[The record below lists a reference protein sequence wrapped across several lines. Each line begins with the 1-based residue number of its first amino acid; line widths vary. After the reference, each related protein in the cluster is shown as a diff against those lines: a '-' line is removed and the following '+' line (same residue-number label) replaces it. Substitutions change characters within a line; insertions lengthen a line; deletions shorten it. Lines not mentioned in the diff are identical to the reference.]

1 MVNVYGPSHGP
12 ERDEFIDWLHD
23 LQIDNDY
30 WMILGD
36 FNFYRSVL
44 NRNKTGGNMNDIFIF
59 NEFIIFLS
67 LLEIPLQGRAFTWSN
82 MQGDPLLEQL
92 DWVFTFSNWI
102 SRYPNTQAL
111 VLAKNVFDHAPI
123 KIQIATMIPKSNI
136 FRFKNFWI
144 S

>member
-44 NRNKTGGNMNDIFIF
+44 NRNKTGGNMNDIFIL
-59 NEFIIFLS
+59 NEFIVFLS
-67 LLEIPLQGRAFTWSN
+67 LLEIFKAV
-82 MQGDPLLEQL
+82 LLL
-92 DWVFTFSNWI
+92 GVTC
-102 SRYPNTQAL
+102 R
-111 VLAKNVFDHAPI
+111 V
-123 KIQIATMIPKSNI
+123 IP
-136 FRFKNFWI
+136 F
-144 S
+144 